1 MRPASGLRQFTN
13 GWVPGAATTMRR
25 VRAGTDGALE
35 APGGS
40 VFPGP
45 AGAEVTGEDETTLV
59 GRGLRTLAGIFVVTW
74 SFRLSG
80 YLTFAPWLA
89 VPIVGLGLA
98 GLLVV
103 VPAGLPG
110 PGPWCRRQQP

>member
-25 VRAGTDGALE
+25 VRAGTVGALE

-40 VFPGP
+40 VLPGP
-45 AGAEVTGEDETTLV
+45 AGAGVTGEDETTLV

-74 SFRLSG
+74 AFGLSG
-80 YLTFAPWLA
+80 YLTLAPWLSVA
-89 VPIVGLGLA
+89 VVGLRVGGALV
-98 GLLVV
+98 LL
-103 VPAGLPG
+103 
-110 PGPWCRRQQP
+110 